1 MPLKSSGNVQNK
13 EQRGVTGLSGHPS
26 LLVDALFAIE
36 ASMLALSQQAPLLSR
51 FLRQCQFHSFVY
63 IHDTARF

>member
-1 MPLKSSGNVQNK
+1 M
-13 EQRGVTGLSGHPS
+13 TGLSGHPS